1 MIIFN
6 ILLDFIQFIMVFIG
20 DYIGTIEEFIPED
33 GTYVEDGKIY
43 AAVMGDLK
51 QNNEKKIV
59 FNMKLPRLMVG
70 SIVLAEITDV
80 RNNSATAKII
90 KFLRY
95 KQNVF
100 VSAGIFV
107 SQISDEYADKVSS
120 FLGVG
125 DIVKAKIVRN
135 EKNLIDLSTKGNFGV
150 VKAFCKVC
158 RHELILNKEKIGS
171 KSLICPNCKGAE
183 TRKIASDYGD
193 VKDVF

>member
-1 MIIFN
+1 M
-6 ILLDFIQFIMVFIG
+6 MVFIG

-33 GTYVEDGKIY
+33 GTYVENGKIY
-43 AAVMGDLK
+43 AAVMGNLK

-59 FNMKLPRLMVG
+59 FNMKLPRLRVG
-70 SIVLAEITDV
+70 SIVLVEITDV

-90 KFLRY
+90 KFLGY

-107 SQISDEYADKVSS
+107 SQISDEYVDKVSS

-125 DIVKAKIVRN
+125 DVVKAKIITN

-171 KSLICPNCKGAE
+171 KSLICPNCKGTE
-183 TRKIASDYGD
+183 TRKIASDYGS

>member
-1 MIIFN
+1 VI
-6 ILLDFIQFIMVFIG
+6 FIG
-20 DYIGTIEEFIPED
+20 DYIGTIEEFIPKD

-51 QNNEKKIV
+51 QNNERKIV
-59 FNMKLPRLMVG
+59 FSMKLPRLIVG
-70 SIVLAEITDV
+70 SIVFAEITDV
-80 RNNSATAKII
+80 RNNTATATIR
-90 KFLRY
+90 KFLGY
-95 KQNVF
+95 KQNF
-100 VSAGIFV
+100 SVSAGIFV
-107 SQISDEYADKVSS
+107 SQISDGYVNNVSN

-171 KSLICPNCKGAE
+171 KSLICPNCKTEE
-183 TRKIASDYGD
+183 TRKIANDYGMVED
-193 VKDVF
+193 IF